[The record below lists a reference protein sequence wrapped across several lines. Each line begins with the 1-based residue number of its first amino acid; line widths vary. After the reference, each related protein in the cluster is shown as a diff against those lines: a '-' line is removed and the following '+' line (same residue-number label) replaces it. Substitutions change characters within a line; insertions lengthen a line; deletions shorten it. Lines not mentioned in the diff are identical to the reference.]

1 MLIFR
6 IYFPGILLDFVNRKY
21 TSYVHLYVSSEA
33 LRINSL
39 LFVDEHNLYSLYF
52 RKTRNDPGSRRRE
65 SGKSFYEKQKLLL
78 GKTSIDDK
86 SKTKRSLSKSNVPAS
101 SQRYTLNKNHS
112 GSLNSLKNLGDEK
125 NERRKLKISNKLS
138 NGRKIRSNENLNNLS
153 GKKGKIGR
161 QKTLSQ
167 DSLFSSKQNQQGA
180 IWSLESS
187 MERSSSNSDLEDDGD
202 SSDFEDILSR

>member
-1 MLIFR
+1 M
-6 IYFPGILLDFVNRKY
+6 
-21 TSYVHLYVSSEA
+21 
-33 LRINSL
+33 
-39 LFVDEHNLYSLYF
+39 NLYSLYW

-78 GKTSIDDK
+78 GKTSIDEK
-86 SKTKRSLSKSNVPAS
+86 TKTKRSLSKSNVPAS

-138 NGRKIRSNENLNNLS
+138 NGRKIRSNENLNNIS

-187 MERSSSNSDLEDDGD
+187 MERSSSNSDLEEDGD
-202 SSDFEDILSR
+202 SSDFEDMLSR